1 MQKKLFKYSII
12 GFIIV
17 SIAGSISHFVFEWS
31 NYNTIAG
38 AFFPVNESVWEHLK
52 LIFFPYLIWS
62 IVQYF
67 LLKKE
72 NGVLISKS
80 IGVLSGM
87 LAIVIFY
94 YTYTGITG
102 KSIDILNILSFF
114 IGVSTAFIV
123 DYYLIKSNKLNKDIY
138 NTIAIAVFIIIG
150 ALFFIFT
157 YEPPLIPLFKDPI
170 NSTYGI

>member
-31 NYNTIAG
+31 NYNTITG

-157 YEPPLIPLFKDPI
+157 YEPPLIPLFKNPI

>member
-31 NYNTIAG
+31 NYNTITG